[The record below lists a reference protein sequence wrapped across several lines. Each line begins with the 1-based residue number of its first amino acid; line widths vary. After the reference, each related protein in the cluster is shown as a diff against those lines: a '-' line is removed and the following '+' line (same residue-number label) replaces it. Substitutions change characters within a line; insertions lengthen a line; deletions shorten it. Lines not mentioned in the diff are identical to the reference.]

1 MIPVVVTAF
10 ANLGLL
16 ELYSIFNLRTEE
28 VVINLKSGVTIYDMP
43 EDFMYITG
51 AFELSGSGSNS
62 KGSIPLPINEEGNP
76 LA

>member
-1 MIPVVVTAF
+1 MTLGEFIDIAKYSELRSLAVKDDPVVVTAF

-28 VVINLKSGVTIYDMP
+28 VVINLVSGVTIYDMP

-51 AFELSGSGSNS
+51 AFEL
-62 KGSIPLPINEEGNP
+62 
-76 LA
+76 